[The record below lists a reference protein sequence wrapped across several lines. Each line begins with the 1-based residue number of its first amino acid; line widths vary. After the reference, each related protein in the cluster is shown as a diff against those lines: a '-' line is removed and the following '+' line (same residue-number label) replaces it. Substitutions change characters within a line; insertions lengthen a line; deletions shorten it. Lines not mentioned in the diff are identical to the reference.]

1 MCFKTKNTN
10 MCLFTTMSTRC
21 KYGFILP
28 LIILLY
34 SCNEQSNKVSFTQK
48 EIEDSVF
55 VSDDSLNIIKP
66 LSKSAITLYL
76 EQHGLQDIQQ
86 MDSSIVVD
94 LKYSTTDNFT
104 KTILY
109 DSLYKAFLH
118 PIAAEKLIKAQILL
132 KEFDSSLSLLVYDAA
147 RPMSVQKKMY
157 AIVQNTPYHAY
168 VANPSRT
175 GMHNYGMA
183 VDITICNEDNTP
195 LDMGTPFDFFGRAAG
210 INKED
215 QLVSEGVLTREQ
227 VENRGLLR
235 RIMLNAGFI
244 AIRGEWWHFNAST
257 LEYAKSNVPLIK

>member
-1 MCFKTKNTN
+1 
-10 MCLFTTMSTRC
+10 MCLFTTMSTQC
-21 KYGFILP
+21 KALYILP

-34 SCNEQSNKVSFTQK
+34 SCNGQSDKGKLTETQV
-48 EIEDSVF
+48 EDSAAVPN
-55 VSDDSLNIIKP
+55 DSLNLIEP
-66 LSKSAITLYL
+66 LSKSAITLYM
-76 EQHGLQDIQQ
+76 EQQGLQDIQQ

-109 DSLYKAFLH
+109 DSLYNAYLH
-118 PIAAEKLIKAQILL
+118 PMAAEKLVKAQHLL
-132 KEFDSSLSLLVYDAA
+132 KEFDPNLSLLIYDAA

-157 AIVQNTPYHAY
+157 GVVQNTPYHAY

-183 VDITICNEDNTP
+183 VDLTICNADKYP

-215 QLVSEGVLTREQ
+215 QLVAEGVLTKEQ
-227 VENRGLLR
+227 VENRRLLR
-235 RIMLNAGFI
+235 RIMIDAGFI
-244 AIRGEWWHFNAST
+244 AIRGEWWHFNASS
-257 LEYAKSNVPLIK
+257 LEYAKSNIPLIK